1 MGKKNKRAD
10 YQKTINHFSR
20 KSGLAP
26 GTLKYVGEDRQF
38 EPTIELIQYNI
49 DQHEVFKYLPLA
61 KLTESLANENKV
73 SWINVNGIHQTELIE
88 KIGAQ
93 FKLHPLVMEDIVH
106 PEQRPKLEDYT
117 DYLYLVV
124 RMINVKGESS
134 FVSNEQISFILKNNV
149 IISFQEVP
157 GDVFESIR
165 ERLAKNNVKLRKSKA
180 DYLLYSLLDAIVDN
194 YFNVLE
200 KIGDDL
206 QNLELEILNEPKSTM
221 LSALNYQKRELIY
234 LRKSVWP
241 LREVI
246 SLLGKTENT
255 HVQQNTLIY
264 LRDVYDHT
272 VHVID
277 SIETLRDITS
287 GLMDIY
293 LSSLSHKMNTVMKTL
308 TIIATIFIP
317 LTFVV
322 GVYGMNFDHMPELH
336 YENGY
341 WIVWLIMGL
350 MSFGMLIYFKRKK
363 WF

>member
-1 MGKKNKRAD
+1 MGKKSKKVDFR
-10 YQKTINHFSR
+10 KTLNHFSK

-26 GTLKYVGEDRQF
+26 GTLKYVGEERVF
-38 EPTIELIQYNI
+38 EPSVDLIQYSIEDHQVIKN
-49 DQHEVFKYLPLA
+49 VS
-61 KLTESLANENKV
+61 LTRIQQAVETENTV
-73 SWINVNGIHQTELIE
+73 NWININGIHQTEVIE

-106 PEQRPKLEDYT
+106 PEQRPKLEDYN

-124 RMINVKGESS
+124 RMINVKDETGI
-134 FVSNEQISFILKNNV
+134 VSNEQISLVLKNNTL
-149 IISFQEVP
+149 ISFQEVP

-165 ERLAKNNVKLRKSKA
+165 ERLLKNNVKLRKSGA
-180 DYLLYSLLDAIVDN
+180 DYLIYSLLDAIVDN

-293 LSSLSHKMNTVMKTL
+293 LSSLRHKMNTVMKTL

-317 LTFVV
+317 LTFIV
-322 GVYGMNFDHMPELH
+322 GIYGMNFDNMPELH

-341 WIVWLIMGL
+341 WVVWLIMGL
-350 MSFGMLIYFKRKK
+350 ISLGMLVYFKRKK

>member
-1 MGKKNKRAD
+1 MGKKSKRID
-10 YQKTINHFSR
+10 FQKTTNNFGK

-26 GTLKYVGEDRQF
+26 GTLKYIGDERQF
-38 EPTIELIQYNI
+38 EPSIELVQYNPEK
-49 DQHEVFKYLPLA
+49 HEVVKNV
-61 KLTESLANENKV
+61 SLHQFQQIIGSENTV
-73 SWINVNGIHQTELIE
+73 NWINVIGIHQTDLVE
-88 KIGAQ
+88 KIGAE
-93 FKLHPLVMEDIVH
+93 FKLHPLVMEDIMH
-106 PEQRPKLEDYT
+106 PEQRPKLEDYN

-124 RMINVKGESS
+124 RMINVKEETGL
-134 FVSNEQISFILKNNV
+134 VLNEQISLVLKNNT

-157 GDVFESIR
+157 GDVFESVR
-165 ERLAKNNVKLRKSKA
+165 ERLFKNNVKLRKSGA

-206 QNLELEILNEPKSTM
+206 QNLELEILNNPKSTM
-221 LSALNYQKRELIY
+221 LSALNTEKRELIY

-246 SLLGKTENT
+246 GILGKTENS

-264 LRDVYDHT
+264 LRDVYDHA

-293 LSSLSHKMNTVMKTL
+293 LSSLSHKMNAVMKTL

-317 LTFVV
+317 LTFIV
-322 GVYGMNFDHMPELH
+322 GIYGMNFDHMPELH
-336 YENGY
+336 HRYGY
-341 WIVWLIMGL
+341 WLVWLVMGL
-350 MSFGMLIYFKRKK
+350 ISMGMLIYFKRKK